1 MSLHPAVRLT
11 RDLVRTDSV
20 NPPGQEENCARLIAE
35 RLSRAGFE
43 IDLNFISEGRPNLVA
58 RLRGS
63 SRMAALC
70 FSGHL
75 DTVPLGTEN
84 WTRPPLGGE
93 VDNGRIWGRGTSDM
107 KSGVAAFVVA
117 AEEFAK
123 LADRKSDI
131 LLILTA
137 AEETGCEGANVIAQ
151 SRTKHGKVG
160 AIVVAEPTSNR
171 VTHGHKGATW
181 VKLSARGKT
190 AHGSRPELGVNAIYR
205 LTDAVGVLREFRFSD
220 DAHPLL
226 GVPSLNVG
234 TIAGGQ
240 NVNSVPDMATLM
252 FGHSNRM
259 DQ

>member
-1 MSLHPAVRLT
+1 M
-11 RDLVRTDSV
+11 
-20 NPPGQEENCARLIAE
+20 
-35 RLSRAGFE
+35 
-43 IDLNFISEGRPNLVA
+43 
-58 RLRGS
+58 
-63 SRMAALC
+63 
-70 FSGHL
+70 
-75 DTVPLGTEN
+75 
-84 WTRPPLGGE
+84 
-93 VDNGRIWGRGTSDM
+93 
-107 KSGVAAFVVA
+107 
-117 AEEFAK
+117 
-123 LADRKSDI
+123 
-131 LLILTA
+131 
-137 AEETGCEGANVIAQ
+137 IAQ

-252 FGHSNRM
+252 LDIRTVWTNSSDQPLATDCAFGGSRH
-259 DQ
+259 